1 MTTTSN
7 DSSLAFIFPGQGSQS
22 IGMLADIAAAK
33 PGITDTFA
41 EASRALGYDL
51 WSLVQKGPEEQ
62 LNQTRHTQPA
72 LLTAGVALWR
82 IWRAEGG
89 TRPSVMA
96 GHSLGEYTALVCS
109 DALDFADAVT
119 LVTERGRLM
128 QEAVSTSQGAM
139 AAVLGLE
146 DEMGRAVC
154 AEASQGEVL
163 AAANYNAPGQV
174 VIAGTSTAVERGVVL
189 AKEKGAKRALILPV
203 SVPSHCELMRPA
215 AEKLADYL
223 KQVIIHRPA
232 IPVIHNVDV
241 AMHDSPEQIRKVLV
255 EQLYSPVRWVETIQA
270 MAERGVTTTVEC
282 GPGKVLAGLN
292 KRIVKQMTAVPLF
305 DEASLNALLES
316 VKGEN

>member
-1 MTTTSN
+1 MTTHN

-22 IGMLADIAAAK
+22 VGMLAAIAAARPK
-33 PGITDTFA
+33 VIDTFA
-41 EASRALGYDL
+41 EASGALGYDL
-51 WSLVQKGPEEQ
+51 WSLVQKGTEEH

-72 LLTAGVALWR
+72 LLSAGVALWR
-82 IWRAEGG
+82 IWEAEEGP
-89 TRPSVMA
+89 RPAVMA

-109 DALDFADAVT
+109 NALDFADAVT
-119 LVTERGRLM
+119 LVAERGRLM
-128 QEAVSTSQGAM
+128 QEAVPTGQGAM

-146 DEMGRAVC
+146 DEMVRAVC

-174 VIAGTSTAVERGVVL
+174 VIAGTSAAVERGVAL

-223 KQVIIHRPA
+223 KKVTLHSPA

-241 AMHDSPEQIRKVLV
+241 TMHDSPEQIRSVLV
-255 EQLYSPVRWVETIQA
+255 RQLYSPVRWVETIQA
-270 MAERGVTTTVEC
+270 MAERGVTTVVEC

-292 KRIVKQMTAVPLF
+292 KRIVKQMTALPLF
-305 DEASLNALLES
+305 DEASLNGVLES
-316 VKGEN
+316 VKGEQ